1 MCMIVYYKCILDGS
15 VGLKFLTT
23 CILVFKKYFFVDSLS
38 LLCLT
43 CFKAGDV
50 KWTTDDTGTIFH
62 VNIFFR
68 WEREECSKSV
78 VHHGWD
84 PSLTVLVIGDD
95 NKTWLERTLNC
106 KATEVVW
113 IVMDD
118 DVKGWGGYVNPLTIW
133 IILKV
138 NISAP
143 HFPRKETENEIKWNK
158 IKERKTPEANRITFL
173 SLLFIFQKPC
183 SKYFTF
189 NIPLKSYRVLVCK
202 FVSVLCSS
210 L

>member
-1 MCMIVYYKCILDGS
+1 MIVYYKCILDGS

-23 CILVFKKYFFVDSLS
+23 CILVYKKCFFVDSLS

-43 CFKAGDV
+43 CFKAVDV
-50 KWTTDDTGTIFH
+50 KWTTDDKGTIFH

-95 NKTWLERTLNC
+95 NQTWLERTLNC

-118 DVKGWGGYVNPLTIW
+118 DVKGVGW
-133 IILKV
+133 I
-138 NISAP
+138 
-143 HFPRKETENEIKWNK
+143 RK
-158 IKERKTPEANRITFL
+158 
-173 SLLFIFQKPC
+173 SLNNLNN
-183 SKYFTF
+183 SK
-189 NIPLKSYRVLVCK
+189 S
-202 FVSVLCSS
+202 
-210 L
+210 

>member
-1 MCMIVYYKCILDGS
+1 MIVYYKCILDGS
-15 VGLKFLTT
+15 VGLKFLTI
-23 CILVFKKYFFVDSLS
+23 CILVYKKYVFVDSLS

-84 PSLTVLVIGDD
+84 PSLTILVIGDD
-95 NKTWLERTLNC
+95 NQTWLERTMNC

-118 DVKGWGGYVNPLTIW
+118 DVKGVGW
-133 IILKV
+133 I
-138 NISAP
+138 
-143 HFPRKETENEIKWNK
+143 RT
-158 IKERKTPEANRITFL
+158 
-173 SLLFIFQKPC
+173 SLNNLNN
-183 SKYFTF
+183 SK
-189 NIPLKSYRVLVCK
+189 S
-202 FVSVLCSS
+202 
-210 L
+210 

>member
-23 CILVFKKYFFVDSLS
+23 CILVYKKYFFVDSLS

-95 NKTWLERTLNC
+95 NQTWLERTLNC

-118 DVKGWGGYVNPLTIW
+118 DVKGVGWIRKSLNNLNNIKSQYLCAPLPPQRDREWNKMKQNKRKKNTRSKQNNLSLFIVY
-133 IILKV
+133 ISETLLKV
-138 NISAP
+138 FHLQYSI
-143 HFPRKETENEIKWNK
+143 EE
-158 IKERKTPEANRITFL
+158 L
-173 SLLFIFQKPC
+173 SCIGM
-183 SKYFTF
+183 
-189 NIPLKSYRVLVCK
+189 
-202 FVSVLCSS
+202 
-210 L
+210 

>member
-1 MCMIVYYKCILDGS
+1 MIVYYKCILDGS

-23 CILVFKKYFFVDSLS
+23 CILVYKKYFFVDSLS

-95 NKTWLERTLNC
+95 NQTWLERTLNC

-113 IVMDD
+113 IVMVD
-118 DVKGWGGYVNPLTIW
+118 DVKGGGVDTY
-133 IILKV
+133 
-138 NISAP
+138 
-143 HFPRKETENEIKWNK
+143 
-158 IKERKTPEANRITFL
+158 TP
-173 SLLFIFQKPC
+173 
-183 SKYFTF
+183 
-189 NIPLKSYRVLVCK
+189 
-202 FVSVLCSS
+202 
-210 L
+210 

>member
-1 MCMIVYYKCILDGS
+1 MYFRWLGRSEISYNLYTSIY
-15 VGLKFLTT
+15 
-23 CILVFKKYFFVDSLS
+23 KKYVFVDSLS

-62 VNIFFR
+62 VNIFFH
-68 WEREECSKSV
+68 WEREDCSKSA

-95 NKTWLERTLNC
+95 NQTWLERTLNC

-118 DVKGWGGYVNPLTIW
+118 DVKGGWGGYVHPITTW

-143 HFPRKETENEIKWNK
+143 HFPRKETDNVIKCNK
-158 IKERKTPEANRITFL
+158 I
-173 SLLFIFQKPC
+173 
-183 SKYFTF
+183 
-189 NIPLKSYRVLVCK
+189 
-202 FVSVLCSS
+202 
-210 L
+210 